1 MDPSKKR
8 LFYVSDDWKEST
20 PVTISELQEGL
31 VSGKHTVKTL
41 AWTEGMTNWLPLSD
55 PHWKKFDIGF
65 PSSPPPLPQRKGCM
79 DCGTTDPKLEFYK
92 TEIDMVYAY
101 EKVGGYL
108 RDIGRIDCSDYLK
121 FKKNQSNEIVSEV
134 LEERRRRVDKMFG
147 WDSEVTSKSNQT
159 DQNLEV
165 IEKPEDYDTVFEE
178 SLSYLMENYFT
189 CSNCM
194 RDHDLNEI
202 ESYARNEIYGMDKVE
217 VEENIPTSDFFSKK
231 SKENNKFRTK
241 TGSKMTFAQ
250 GAAAGF
256 IASQIRET
264 KEAVNDI
271 QEDVSD
277 IQEDVSDIQE
287 DVSDIQSEASDNPGA
302 DFSGFF

>member
-8 LFYVSDDWKEST
+8 LFYVSDDWKESI

-55 PHWKKFDIGF
+55 PHWKKFDIGL

-92 TEIDMVYAY
+92 TEIDLDYAY
-101 EKVGGYL
+101 EKVGDYL
-108 RDIGRIDCSDYLK
+108 RDIGRIDCFDYLK
-121 FKKNQSNEIVSEV
+121 FKENQPNEMSEYF
-134 LEERRRRVDKMFG
+134 EERRRRSDKMFG
-147 WDSEVTSKSNQT
+147 WDSKVPSKSNQT

-178 SLSYLMENYFT
+178 SLFYLTENYFT

-202 ESYARNEIYGMDKVE
+202 ESYARDEIYGMDKVE
-217 VEENIPTSDFFSKK
+217 VEENIPTSDFFST

-277 IQEDVSDIQE
+277 IQ
-287 DVSDIQSEASDNPGA
+287 SEASDNPGA
-302 DFSGFF
+302 DFSSFF